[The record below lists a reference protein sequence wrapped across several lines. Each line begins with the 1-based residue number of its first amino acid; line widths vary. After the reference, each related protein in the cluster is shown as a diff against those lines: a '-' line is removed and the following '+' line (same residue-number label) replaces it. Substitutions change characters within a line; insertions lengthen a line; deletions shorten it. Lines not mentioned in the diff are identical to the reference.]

1 VRGPNIVFLPFHR
14 ADPVKWGPELDRLT
28 AGSLRIWV
36 VGSHFGLYGFYVLP
50 DWQALLRMLQ
60 ARHYQIV
67 ETHTRPGAELLLLRP
82 SV

>member
-1 VRGPNIVFLPFHR
+1 
-14 ADPVKWGPELDRLT
+14 
-28 AGSLRIWV
+28 
-36 VGSHFGLYGFYVLP
+36 LYGFYVLP

-67 ETHTRPGAELLLLRP
+67 ETHTRPGAELLLLRS